1 MALGVARIPVL
12 FAGLPCHPS
21 PAARAGSAPFG
32 RPVVNAAAVTT
43 PVVGA
48 GKANRITARQL
59 LLVLSL

>member
-1 MALGVARIPVL
+1 VVG
-12 FAGLPCHPS
+12 S
-21 PAARAGSAPFG
+21 PD

-43 PVVGA
+43 PLGA